1 MRNDIRKLME
11 TLNESVEGDI
21 AGMAGEFTIVE
32 EHTMIHILDGEDVV
46 RLSMFKTEW
55 EDLIRSYEQN
65 K

>member
-46 RLSMFKTEW
+46 RLSMFKAEW
-55 EDLIRSYEQN
+55 EDLIRSYGQN